1 MIEGDDSYSKGRGLE
16 SQHCILDGHFFTLIG
31 CKNCIVCLKDRKL
44 IKKSPGLAHFLNN
57 CKLMIYAI
65 WMNVR

>member
-1 MIEGDDSYSKGRGLE
+1 MIVGDDSYSKGRGLE

-44 IKKSPGLAHFLNN
+44 MKKSPGLAHF
-57 CKLMIYAI
+57 
-65 WMNVR
+65 